1 MEIKAEDLPRLDIES
16 QSKSNQLEEL
26 IHSLTKNDDQSEESQ
41 MVVENGDEK
50 LNDQSCVETTTLA
63 REQEGHD
70 HAEAHCETS
79 TGQSLATEESMGQ
92 DHTENDE
99 EEGGLNEVV
108 EAIEVIQ
115 SNDIKGSPVLRNRRR
130 RKPRRD

>member
-1 MEIKAEDLPRLDIES
+1 MEIKAEDLTKLDIKSES
-16 QSKSNQLEEL
+16 NSNQLEEL
-26 IHSLTKNDDQSEESQ
+26 IHGLTRNDSQSEESQ
-41 MVVENGDEK
+41 MVVENGDEQ
-50 LNDQSCVETTTLA
+50 LYDQTCPETTTMT
-63 REQEGHD
+63 REHEDHD

-79 TGQSLATEESMGQ
+79 TGQSLATKVSMGQ
-92 DHTENDE
+92 DDTENDE
-99 EEGGLNEVV
+99 EGGLDEVV

>member
-1 MEIKAEDLPRLDIES
+1 
-16 QSKSNQLEEL
+16 
-26 IHSLTKNDDQSEESQ
+26 

-50 LNDQSCVETTTLA
+50 LNDQSCLETTTMA

-70 HAEAHCETS
+70 HAEAHCETL
-79 TGQSLATEESMGQ
+79 TGQSLATEASMGQ
-92 DHTENDE
+92 DPTEND

>member
-50 LNDQSCVETTTLA
+50 LDDQSCLETPTMA

-70 HAEAHCETS
+70 HAEAHCETL
-79 TGQSLATEESMGQ
+79 TGQSLGTEVSMGQ
-92 DHTENDE
+92 DHTEND